1 MAREKK
7 PRREKSSNGMFA
19 QFREGI
25 RFLKAEN
32 PRAVPLAIAS
42 GVIAFLVIAV
52 VGAFISGGTYL
63 GVALYIVIGI
73 ATGYLTALLVISRST
88 NTAVFNKYADE
99 PGRVGLV
106 VGVLTRRS
114 YKGSNQ
120 PVAVNPK
127 TKDTVFRIVG
137 PAGVVL
143 LGDGGRASTQ
153 SLMEDERRKI
163 QRVVQGVTVH
173 MIYCSTSG
181 DGVPLKKLE
190 SAVKKLKRTLNRNEI
205 RAVQNRLSAIDT
217 RFKMPIPKG
226 IDPMKIRPSRKM
238 R

>member
-1 MAREKK
+1 MAKEKK
-7 PRREKSSNGMFA
+7 VKKEKTGNGLFS
-19 QFREGI
+19 QFRDGV

-32 PRAVPLAIAS
+32 PKAVPLAILS
-42 GVIAFLVIAV
+42 GVLTFIVISV
-52 VGAFISGGTYL
+52 LGAFISGGTYL
-63 GVALYIVIGI
+63 GIALWVVLGL
-73 ATGYLTALLVISRST
+73 ASGYLMSLLVLSRSA
-88 NTAVFNKYADE
+88 NTAVFTKYAEE

-143 LGDGGRASTQ
+143 LGDGARNSTQ
-153 SLMEDERRKI
+153 SLMEDERRKV
-163 QRVVQGVTVH
+163 QRVAQGVTVH
-173 MIYCSTSG
+173 MIYCSTQG
-181 DGVPLKKLE
+181 DGVPLNKLE
-190 SAVKKLKRTLNRNEI
+190 NAVKKLKRTLNRNEI

-217 RFKMPIPKG
+217 RFRMPIPKG
-226 IDPMKIRPSRKM
+226 IDPMKVRPSRKM

>member
-1 MAREKK
+1 MAKDK
-7 PRREKSSNGMFA
+7 TQKTPKNSTGLFA
-19 QFREGI
+19 QFRDGV

-32 PRAVPLAIAS
+32 PRAVPLAVVG
-42 GVIAFLVIAV
+42 GVSVFVVLTV
-52 VGAFISGGTYL
+52 VGALISGGTYL
-63 GVALYIVIGI
+63 GIALYTVIGLI
-73 ATGYLTALLVISRST
+73 TGYLATLLFISRAA

-114 YKGSNQ
+114 YKGAAQ

-143 LGDGGRASTQ
+143 MGDGSKTSTQ
-153 SLMEDERRKI
+153 ALMEDERRKI
-163 QRVVQGVTVH
+163 QRVAQGVTVH
-173 MIYCSTSG
+173 MLYCAN
-181 DGVPLKKLE
+181 DGNGIPLKKLE
-190 SAVKKLKRTLNRNEI
+190 SSVRKLKRTLNRNEI

-217 RFKMPIPKG
+217 RFGMPIPKG
-226 IDPMKIRPSRKM
+226 IDPMKMRPSRKM

>member
-1 MAREKK
+1 MAKEKK
-7 PRREKSSNGMFA
+7 PKKEKSGNGLFA
-19 QFREGI
+19 QFREGV

-32 PRAVPLAIAS
+32 PRAVPLAITI
-42 GVIAFLVIAV
+42 GVLAFVAISVI
-52 VGAFISGGTYL
+52 GAFISGGTYL
-63 GVALYIVIGI
+63 GIALYIVIGL
-73 ATGYLTALLVISRST
+73 ATGYLTALLVISRSA

-143 LGDGGRASTQ
+143 MGDGGKSSTQ
-153 SLMEDERRKI
+153 ALMEEERRKI

-173 MIYCSTSG
+173 MLYCSANG
-181 DGVPLKKLE
+181 DGIPLKKLE
-190 SAVKKLKRTLNRNEI
+190 SAVKKLKRSLNRNEI

-226 IDPMKIRPSRKM
+226 IDPMKVRPSRKM